1 MVPIVRNN
9 VKPIACAL
17 LVGIFL
23 GFTSMMAYATTT
35 YSSWKY
41 YGPVYGYSYKN
52 RAEASNGSNY
62 YVCARAVA
70 ANSTSSDVPAGYL
83 GSRPSMYKSDGQLM
97 WTGSWYYN
105 SIPANSISVP
115 VDATSIVSIY
125 SKGMTAAYNGDG
137 YSTYSTY
144 QSPVVNPYLL
154 REGFKWV

>member
-1 MVPIVRNN
+1 MILIFRNN
-9 VKPIACAL
+9 VRILAYAL
-17 LVGIFL
+17 LIGIFL

-35 YSSWKY
+35 YSSWKS

-70 ANSTSSDVPAGYL
+70 ANSVSSDVPAGYL
-83 GSRPSMYKSDGQLM
+83 GALPSMYKSDGQLM
-97 WTGSWYYN
+97 WSGSWSYN
-105 SIPANSISVP
+105 SSAAYSISVP

-125 SKGMTAAYNGDG
+125 SKGITAAYNGGG

-144 QSPVVNPYLL
+144 QSPVVNPY
-154 REGFKWV
+154 E